1 MLRREGK
8 GIFFNTESGHYQLRF
23 VYKDQRTGKKTRP
36 HIVAQIRL
44 EDGTIRYAQNKEEAK
59 LAIAQY
65 ISNGGPL
72 DKIILKENTC
82 LLENCIIEY
91 IDHCKTLEKQRT
103 DLIENYCNYFLNFLR
118 EYHKNHN
125 ITVGEIIPND
135 FYKYMSYRRGCKIM
149 TKTKQGEKWTGRYIS
164 NATIKREINS
174 IKGLFRYLKRVAK
187 VIKENPCE
195 DLETPT
201 IEEKIKQPPTP
212 EQEDLILRLAS
223 DDFDFFVMLC
233 MFDTLGVRMG
243 EVLNLKWE
251 NTHLEGSNLFSFGYV
266 DFIKRKNKKNL
277 RLPLSEE
284 LQTLLKQIPHL
295 SEYVFTNPVTGTK
308 YNNRYKKLNTILEK
322 AGVKDLGIGFHIFRH
337 NTAANLEQSG
347 VEASVISEILG
358 NTAGVV
364 RSTYLNQGIKRKQ
377 EVISLNSARIRK
389 YVTQSENIKNVQ
401 EMSKIRVV

>member
-1 MLRREGK
+1 MLKREGK
-8 GIFFNTESGHYQLRF
+8 GIYFNTESGHYQLRF
-23 VYKDQRTGKKTRP
+23 VYTDTRTGKKTRP

-44 EDGTIRYAQNKEEAK
+44 EDGTIRYAENKEEAK

-65 ISNGGPL
+65 IANGGAV
-72 DKIILKENTC
+72 DRIILKENTC
-82 LLENCIIEY
+82 LLSNCITEY
-91 IDHCKTLEKQRT
+91 IEHCKTLEKQRT
-103 DLIENYCNYFLNFLR
+103 DLIEKYCNYFLNFLR
-118 EYHKNHN
+118 EYNKNYN

-135 FYKYMSYRRGCKIM
+135 FYKYMSYRQKCKVM
-149 TKTKQGEKWTGRYIS
+149 TKTKQGDKWTGRYVS
-164 NATIKREINS
+164 NATIKRELNS

-195 DLETPT
+195 DLEDLK
-201 IEEKIKQPPTP
+201 IEDKIKQPPTQ

-223 DDFDFFVMLC
+223 DDFDFFVMIV

-243 EVLNLKWE
+243 EVINLQWI
-251 NTHLEGSNLFSFGYV
+251 NTHLESSNLFPYGYI

-284 LQTLLKQIPHL
+284 LQQLLSKIPHL
-295 SEYVFTNPVTGTK
+295 SEYVFTNPNTGTK
-308 YNNRYKKLNTILEK
+308 YNNRYKKLNNILEK
-322 AGVKDLGIGFHIFRH
+322 AGMKKLGIGFHIFRH
-337 NTAANLEQSG
+337 NTASNLEQNG

-377 EVISLNSARIRK
+377 EVINLNSERIRK
-389 YVTQSENIKNVQ
+389 YVTQQENIKSVQ
-401 EMSKIRVV
+401 KMSKIRVV